1 MASTIKYIPQ
11 IDYTSRD
18 YTSILN
24 DMLTLAKS
32 FNPGWTSTDPSD
44 LGVTLLELF
53 AYLGDQFN
61 FYIDRAAN
69 EGFLA
74 TASQRDSVLQIAGLL
89 GYVPTSALPS
99 STVLTFYNKGAT
111 DITVPALTQAA
122 SSSVVNGA
130 TTQIIFETNA
140 DVLVPAA
147 VSGVSG
153 SAAVVATQGY
163 TIANEPLGSS
173 NGAQSQVIKLAN
185 QPVYVY
191 GIKVYVND
199 ILWTYS
205 SSLMTNSK
213 YDSVFTTINDADG
226 YTYIVFGD
234 GVSGKIPTA
243 AATIKAT
250 YRVSNGS
257 AGNVSA
263 DSIQNFL
270 TYSNSS
276 ITVRNIN
283 SPATGGSDEETTD
296 SIKLNAPKAIKALN
310 RAVSLK
316 DYGSLAIQVP
326 GVARANA
333 ESSISTNVNLYISPF
348 AGSAGVWSTANGTIT
363 GVSITATTGAAGTGG
378 ITYAADL
385 GIAQTITSAAI
396 TLTTTVQLNYSTTHS
411 IAVGDLITISGATNI
426 PNGTFSVTQISNTT
440 GAYWIKFVSTG
451 LTNNASITSGLGTIK
466 FVTYNVGDYVTVTG
480 MVPISY
486 NVTDVLVTAATATG
500 FTIASSATGTFVSG
514 GTAVAKTTLLPT
526 FNTLTTNTLSYFT
539 AKTAPNTT
547 LNVLP
552 PNHIP
557 IDIEV
562 TVNVLP
568 QYSQASVQNQVKSAV
583 ASIVA
588 TSNSFFADQLPAQYF
603 LNAASS
609 IAGVQYSVVNML
621 RKSSSQQLFYVT
633 GWARAT
639 NVVTLTLAARASGSH
654 NITVGSM
661 LRISNVNS
669 SFDTS
674 GTNTVVVT
682 AVATNTV
689 SFANTGSDL
698 TGQTPS
704 STSNYVQ
711 VMAVD
716 SIALAANE
724 LPTIGTITVNA
735 SGGIS

>member
-1 MASTIKYIPQ
+1 MASTIKYVPQ

-18 YTSILN
+18 YASILN
-24 DMLTLAKS
+24 DLLTLAKTL
-32 FNPGWTSTDPSD
+32 NPDWTSTDPAD

-89 GYVPTSALPS
+89 GYVPTSVLPS
-99 STVLTFYNKGAT
+99 STILTFYNKSAA

-122 SSSVVNGA
+122 STAVVNGNS
-130 TTQIIFETNA
+130 TQIIFETNS

-153 SAAVVATQGY
+153 SAAVAATQGY
-163 TIANEPLGSS
+163 TVSDEPLGSS
-173 NGAQSQVIKLAN
+173 NGAASQIIKLVN

-199 ILWTYS
+199 ILWSYS
-205 SSLMTNSK
+205 SSLITNSK

-234 GVSGKIPTA
+234 GISGKIPTA

-250 YRVSNGS
+250 YRVSKGS
-257 AGNVSA
+257 AGNISA
-263 DSIQNFL
+263 DAVQNFL
-270 TYSNSS
+270 TYANSS

-283 SPATGGSDEETTD
+283 SPATGGTDAETTD
-296 SIKLNAPKAIKALN
+296 SIKLNAPKVIKTLN

-316 DYGSLAIQVP
+316 DYGYLAVQVP

-333 ESSISTNVNLYISPF
+333 ESTIFTNVNLYISPF
-348 AGSAGVWSTANGTIT
+348 SGATGVWSTANGTIT

-385 GIAQTITSAAI
+385 GTTQTIASAVV
-396 TLTTTVQLNYSTTHS
+396 TLTTTVQLNYSSTHS

-426 PNGTFSVTQISNTT
+426 PNGTFSVTAISNTV

-451 LTNNASITSGLGTIK
+451 LTNGTFTTGLGTVK
-466 FVTYNVGDYVTVTG
+466 FVSYNVGDYVTVTG
-480 MVPISY
+480 MVPNSY

-500 FTIASSATGTFVSG
+500 FTISSSATGTFVSG
-514 GTAVAKTTLLPT
+514 GTAVAKTALLST
-526 FNTLTTNTLSYFT
+526 FNTLSTNTLLYFT

-552 PNHIP
+552 PTHVP
-557 IDIEV
+557 IDVEI

-568 QYSQASVQNQVKSAV
+568 QYSQLSVITQVKSAV
-583 ASIVA
+583 SAIVS

-609 IAGVQYSVVNML
+609 VAGTQYSVVNML
-621 RKSSSQQLFYVT
+621 RKTSSQQTFYVT
-633 GWARAT
+633 TWART
-639 NVVTLTLAARASGSH
+639 SNVVTLTLAARASGSH
-654 NITVGSM
+654 NITVGSF
-661 LRISNVNS
+661 LRINNVNS

-674 GTNTVVVT
+674 NANTVVVT

-689 SFANTGSDL
+689 SFANTGADL
-698 TGQTPS
+698 TGQTPT